1 MDNELEDLYAR
12 VDAEL
17 AKVAEIQEAVQRM
30 EITGKSRGEEVRA
43 TLKGIGE
50 FTKIQID
57 ERTFQ
62 RYNAES
68 ICALVTEAVNDAL
81 RQYSDASVKK
91 LEGIGNDILNA

>member
-1 MDNELEDLYAR
+1 MEESLDEIYAR
-12 VDAEL
+12 VEAEL
-17 AKVAEIQEAVQRM
+17 AKVAEIQDAVQRM

-43 TLKGIGE
+43 TLKGVGE

-81 RQYSDASVKK
+81 RRYSDMSVKK
-91 LEGIGNDILNA
+91 LEAIGHDLLK